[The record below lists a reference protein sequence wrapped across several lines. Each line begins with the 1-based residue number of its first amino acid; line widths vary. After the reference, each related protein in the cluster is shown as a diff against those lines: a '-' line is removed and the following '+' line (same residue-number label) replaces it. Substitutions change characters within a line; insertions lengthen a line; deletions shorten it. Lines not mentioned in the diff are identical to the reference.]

1 MISPDLITAFSPLT
15 IHRCRFGLRVVE
27 GVMRLVVTG

>member
-1 MISPDLITAFSPLT
+1 MLPPDLITAFSPLI
-15 IHRCRFGLRVVE
+15 IHCYRFGLRVVE